1 MKFLIIG
8 GAGNVGHGI
17 AQAIKQNPGN
27 ELTII
32 DPKIN
37 STFENVVYEQLEKI
51 LLNTD
56 IIIFSTDVGKSELY
70 EINQD
75 IAVDNILHFNNC
87 CNTISKIN
95 PNVPIWYVG
104 GSWTKRKPNRFW
116 IVDEDSPNKAME
128 ESNAYERSKIQSE
141 NNASHISSMLS
152 LKIRFVD
159 YISIIPNLFPDFTL
173 CRYSEQA
180 ILKSKIEYIDGDMG
194 RPLLTSFIA
203 GRMLLKIIEMD
214 DPSKMFD
221 VFLVPGVFIE
231 FKTFAE
237 IAKKVVDKR
246 LKSDIILNPIS
257 SNQEYLRTTIK
268 SKLFE
273 YFDMDELKNEVLKSL
288 DQNVVYFLGQM
299 N

>member
-37 STFENVVYEQLEKI
+37 STFEDVVYEQLEKI